1 MNTIEERAAYKRSM
15 PRKALSEKHVQ
26 NCKVIPDRSRLLKL
40 LQPNCV
46 VAEIGVAFGDFSG
59 EIWEITKPKKLHL
72 IDAWDTDRYKEGLDG
87 IRKKFS
93 YQIESEIISVNIG
106 HSTDVLSSMEDGY
119 FDWVY
124 IDTSH
129 SYNNTRQELALAQQ
143 KCRAGGRICGHDFTS
158 GNVITPV
165 PYGVI
170 EACHEFCVNY
180 DWEYEYLTLEHHG
193 HFSFCLKKI
202 T

>member
-26 NCKVIPDRSRLLKL
+26 NCKIIPDRTVLLQLLK
-40 LQPNCV
+40 PNSV
-46 VAEIGVAFGDFSG
+46 VAEIGVAFGDFSD
-59 EIWEITKPKKLHL
+59 EIWEITKPKKFHL

-87 IRKKFS
+87 IRKKFNS
-93 YQIESEIISVNIG
+93 QIESEVISVNIG
-106 HSTDVLSSMEDGY
+106 NSTDVLSSMDDGY

-129 SYNNTRQELALAQQ
+129 SYNTTRQ
-143 KCRAGGRICGHDFTS
+143 
-158 GNVITPV
+158 
-165 PYGVI
+165 
-170 EACHEFCVNY
+170 EFCVNY
-180 DWEYEYLTLEHHG
+180 DWEYEYLTLEPHG

-202 T
+202 A

>member
-1 MNTIEERAAYKRSM
+1 M
-15 PRKALSEKHVQ
+15 PRRALLEKHVQ
-26 NCKVIPDRSRLLKL
+26 NCKIIPDRTVLLQLLK
-40 LQPNCV
+40 PNSV
-46 VAEIGVAFGDFSG
+46 VAEIGVAFGDFSD
-59 EIWEITKPKKLHL
+59 EIWEITKPKKFHL

-87 IRKKFS
+87 IRKKFNS
-93 YQIESEIISVNIG
+93 QIESEVISVNIG
-106 HSTDVLSSMEDGY
+106 NSTDVLSSMDDGY

-129 SYNNTRQELALAQQ
+129 SYNTTRQELALAQQ
-143 KCRAGGRICGHDFTS
+143 KCKPGGRICGHDFTS

-180 DWEYEYLTLEHHG
+180 DWEYEYLTLEPHG

-202 T
+202 A